1 MTKDER
7 ELIKKAGSF
16 GIQML
21 AQRQH
26 RNLRKDITLAENATD
41 LTREQIKQWAYS
53 NVVFAILA
61 DLVNGDN
68 SESII
73 DRDKRKE

>member
-26 RNLRKDITLAENATD
+26 RNFKKDITLAENATD